1 MVIDFRAGLRHN
13 IHMVEVGTM
22 VRFVNGSGR
31 SGAIGQVLTVDDH
44 ESQPA
49 LTYRVLL
56 LTPSDTFVGREAAGY
71 VCPYVEPHEIELYE

>member
-1 MVIDFRAGLRHN
+1 
-13 IHMVEVGTM
+13 MVEVGTM

-31 SGAIGQVLTVDDH
+31 SGAIGQVLAVDDD
-44 ESQPA
+44 ETQPA

-71 VCPYVEPHEIELYE
+71 VCPYVDAYEIELYE